1 MNNTIELTNEQVQQL
16 FAFTEK
22 HCVRHYDL
30 QAELVDHL
38 ADAVTTLMSEAAAP
52 ISFEEA
58 LAKVYASFGV
68 MGFAP
73 IIASKERAVL
83 QWSNTQK
90 WALVKGYFTW
100 PKAAFMFML
109 ASVIAVMPRL
119 LPYNALRIVFAACL
133 AAFFIWEVV
142 STLGIYKKR
151 NTQLHKLLLTQN
163 IFYVPPFSLLFL
175 SYVNIFNGL
184 EVTNWLKD
192 ASKFNLPV
200 FYASSCVVL
209 VLFIVSL
216 ALRNF
221 TSNVYTLATKQY
233 PAAFRV
239 GQG

>member
-1 MNNTIELTNEQVQQL
+1 MSHTIELTHNQVQQL

-38 ADAVTTLMSEAAAP
+38 ADAVTALMNDATAP
-52 ISFEEA
+52 LGFDEA
-58 LAKVYASFGV
+58 LARVYASFGV

-73 IIASKERAVL
+73 IIASKEKAVL
-83 QWSNTQK
+83 KWSNTQK
-90 WALVKGYFTW
+90 WALIKGYFAW
-100 PKAAFMFML
+100 PKAAFTLML
-109 ASVIAVMPRL
+109 ASLFAVMPRL
-119 LPYNALRIVFAACL
+119 LPYNALRVVFAACL

-142 STLGIYKKR
+142 GTLGIYKKR
-151 NTQLHKLLLTQN
+151 HTQLHKLLLTQN

-200 FYASSCVVL
+200 FYASAAVVL
-209 VLFIVSL
+209 VLFIISL

-221 TSNVYTLATKQY
+221 TANVYALARQQY

-239 GQG
+239 GEG